1 LEVTASLSDVVALAR
16 RVSQVDV
23 SPQFDNYSKVV
34 IHVSDDTT
42 YVAGNDTGRT
52 LEIDNPF
59 GTQAMAN
66 NMLASL
72 TGYQYQPYQAQGALL
87 DPAAEIGDA
96 VNMRGAYGGIYT
108 RERTFG
114 RLMKADVS
122 APHDEEI
129 NHEYK
134 FETPQERQFR
144 RQIDEV
150 KASLIIAND
159 RIDASVT
166 QTGGSQSSFGW
177 SLTSNAH
184 RWYANGKQVMAVTAS
199 GLSVTGAVTAT
210 SGKIGNF
217 NIAAS
222 AIWNNISSFGG
233 SQSTGVYLGT
243 NGIQLG
249 QNFKVDSAGN
259 GTMNNLKLTGTLN
272 IGGTNITAAALRSG
286 AQTAYN
292 NSGTWNGTSTTV
304 SNNGGYWSGG
314 ASYGYNYNNATIS
327 GTSSYPTF
335 FTAGYLYAK
344 NTVSA
349 QYIGATVSASVAAL
363 NVGGTGAS
371 WKTASLRTS
380 SGGTVTIHYL
390 GY

>member
-1 LEVTASLSDVVALAR
+1 MSDIVSLAR

-34 IHVSDDTT
+34 IHVSDDVT

-72 TGYQYQPYQAQGALL
+72 TGYQYQPYEAQGAML

-129 NHEYK
+129 NHEYQYESPEERK
-134 FETPQERQFR
+134 FT
-144 RQIDEV
+144 RQINDV

-159 RIDASVT
+159 SINAKVSQESPEG
-166 QTGGSQSSFGW
+166 QTSFSW
-177 SLTSNAH
+177 KLLSDSH
-184 RWYANGKQVMAVTAS
+184 RWYANGREVMSVTAS
-199 GLSVTGAVTAT
+199 GLKVSGEVEAT
-210 SGKIGNF
+210 SGKIGGF
-217 NIAAS
+217 NISAS
-222 AIWNNISSFGG
+222 AIWNNISYFGG
-233 SQSTGVYLGT
+233 SQSSGVYVGT

-249 QNFKVDSAGN
+249 QRFKVDTSGNVTATNLTVDTLYIGGSAVSAE
-259 GTMNNLKLTGTLN
+259 TLN
-272 IGGTNITAAALRSG
+272 ARAINGDS
-286 AQTAYN
+286 AY
-292 NSGTWNGTSTTV
+292 GWTS
-304 SNNGGYWSGG
+304 SNGGYCTGG
-314 ASYGYNYNNATIS
+314 VGNWYGAKGGFGSASDIWATHFHSSDIS
-327 GTSSYPTF
+327 YF
-335 FTAGYLYAK
+335 
-344 NTVSA
+344 
-349 QYIGATVSASVAAL
+349 ATVSTYNIRSYASGATYSPITFTL
-363 NVGGTGAS
+363 NN
-371 WKTASLRTS
+371 RTYH
-380 SGGTVTIHYL
+380 VF
-390 GY
+390 GYVS

>member
-1 LEVTASLSDVVALAR
+1 MSDVVALAR

-34 IHVSDDTT
+34 IRVSDDTT

-59 GTQAMAN
+59 GTQAMAD

-72 TGYQYQPYQAQGALL
+72 KGYQYQPYEAQGALL

-129 NHEYK
+129 NHEYQYESPEERK
-134 FETPQERQFR
+134 FT
-144 RQIDEV
+144 RQINDV

-159 RIDASVT
+159 RIDASVS
-166 QTGGSQSSFGW
+166 QTGGEQSSFGW

-184 RWYANGKQVMAVTAS
+184 RWYANGQEVMSVTAS
-199 GLSVTGAVTAT
+199 GLTVKGNVQATTGT
-210 SGKIGNF
+210 IGGF
-217 NIAAS
+217 NISAS

-233 SQSTGVYLGT
+233 SQSSGVYIGT

-249 QNFKVDSAGN
+249 QSFKVDS
-259 GTMNNLKLTGTLN
+259 TGGVTATRLAVDTLY
-272 IGGTNITAAALRSG
+272 IGGTAVSAATLNARANQGSS
-286 AQTAYN
+286 AY
-292 NSGTWNGTSTTV
+292 GWTS
-304 SNNGGYWSGG
+304 SNGGYCTTG
-314 ASYGYNYNNATIS
+314 AGYGYNFNNASNS
-327 GTSSYPTF
+327 GSSGPSYF
-335 FTAGYLYAK
+335 NAGVIKANSYFLLGGL
-344 NTVSA
+344 SA
-349 QYIGATVSASVAAL
+349 T
-363 NVGGTGAS
+363 
-371 WKTASLRTS
+371 WKTKGFYDR
-380 SGGTVTIHYL
+380 GGNYVVIQYL
-390 GY
+390 GH